1 MAQDENSLQRLQRLR
16 ALAAEA
22 WQSARKAQSP
32 EMQREYENLARAWGE
47 LIAELERLQEKAS
60 SRAH

>member
-1 MAQDENSLQRLQRLR
+1 MAPDEDLLERLQKFR

-32 EMQREYENLARAWGE
+32 EMQREYENLALAWGE
-47 LIAELERLQEKAS
+47 LIAEFEQLAAKAPT
-60 SRAH
+60 RAH

>member
-1 MAQDENSLQRLQRLR
+1 MAEDEDSLERLQKFR

-22 WQSARKAQSP
+22 WQSARTAQSP
-32 EMQREYENLARAWGE
+32 QMQREYENLALAWGE
-47 LIAELERLQEKAS
+47 LIAEFERLEAKEP

>member
-1 MAQDENSLQRLQRLR
+1 MAEDDDSLERLQKFR

-22 WQSARKAQSP
+22 WQSARKAGSP
-32 EMQREYENLARAWGE
+32 EMEREYENLALAWDE
-47 LIAELERLQEKAS
+47 LIAEFERLRAKAP